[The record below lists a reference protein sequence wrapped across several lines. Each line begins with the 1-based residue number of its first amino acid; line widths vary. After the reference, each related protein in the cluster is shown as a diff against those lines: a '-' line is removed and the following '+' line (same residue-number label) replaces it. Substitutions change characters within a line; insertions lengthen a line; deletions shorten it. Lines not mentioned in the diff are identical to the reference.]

1 MSVRETTPERRP
13 EVLMAEREA
22 AEMEG
27 ETGLGPSM
35 VVVVADV
42 GGEEMPDCGG
52 TSTADCAIGVGGVEV
67 AGDGASTTHILEK
80 DSIVR
85 MR

>member
-27 ETGLGPSM
+27 ETGFGPSV

-42 GGEEMPDCGG
+42 GGEEMPGCGG
-52 TSTADCAIGVGGVEV
+52 TSTADWAIGVGGVEV
-67 AGDGASTTHILEK
+67 AGDGASTTHILKK

>member
-1 MSVRETTPERRP
+1 
-13 EVLMAEREA
+13 MAEREA

-27 ETGLGPSM
+27 ETGFRLTVVV

-42 GGEEMPDCGG
+42 GGEEMLGCGG
-52 TSTADCAIGVGGVEV
+52 TTTAYWVIGVGGVEV
-67 AGDGASTTHILEK
+67 AGDGASTTHILGK
-80 DSIVR
+80 YSMVR